1 MELNQTL
8 LFFFSALGA
17 FNGLCLGVYFLFFAK
32 PKHISNKFFG
42 TLLLM
47 MSFRIGKSVIFYFK
61 PDLAFIYLQIGLT
74 ACFFIGPFLYFYIKS
89 VIEPQ
94 SKIHHNW
101 KYHILILIP
110 LILVI
115 GYLYPFETN
124 IRLWRP
130 YIIYGIYLQWFL
142 YIIAAGWVLRKVL
155 KKLFSNPKKLSTQ
168 NIWLLSI
175 LMGNLIICAAYYLTN
190 YTSYILGALTFSF
203 LFYTLLML
211 LFINRKKNVNLFV
224 PSQKYAD
231 KRIRNDEADK
241 LIERLNHLMKED
253 EPFKNP
259 NIKSSDL
266 AKKLQITVHQLSQLL
281 NDNLGKSFPV
291 YINEHRIEKAQQM
304 IVTHANITLETIGY
318 ECGFNSKSTF
328 YTTFKKL
335 SGTTPAKYKE
345 QLQSSYL

>member
-17 FNGLCLGVYFLFFAK
+17 FNGLCLGIHFLFLAK
-32 PKHISNKFFG
+32 PNHISNKFFG
-42 TLLLM
+42 ALLLM

-94 SKIHHNW
+94 SNIHRNW
-101 KYHILILIP
+101 KYHILLLLP
-110 LILVI
+110 LILVV
-115 GYLYPFETN
+115 GFLYPFETN
-124 IRLWRP
+124 IQLWRP

-142 YIIAAGWVLRKVL
+142 YIMATGWILRREL
-155 KKLFSNPKKLSTQ
+155 KKLFGNPKKLDIQ

-175 LMGNLIICAAYYLTN
+175 LLGNLIICAAYYFTN

-203 LFYTLLML
+203 LFYILLML
-211 LFINRKKNVNLFV
+211 LFINKRKNVNLFV
-224 PSQKYAD
+224 SSQKYAD
-231 KRIRNDEADK
+231 KRISDDEADK
-241 LIERLNHLMKED
+241 LIERLNHLMEVD
-253 EPFKNP
+253 EPFKNA

-291 YINEHRIEKAQQM
+291 YINEHRIGKAQQM
-304 IVTHANITLETIGY
+304 IETHSNITLETIGY

-328 YTTFKKL
+328 YTSFKKL

-345 QLQSSYL
+345 KLRSSYL